1 MSTNFSFSV
10 GSSSPSSS
18 ATSMHGFIV
27 HCMDSSSA
35 VVLLFFY
42 NATNCILLLPLSLF
56 IYFVAFQRWR
66 QQTFNRTNRPS
77 DLITYHQLA
86 TELLSNFGWIIFICG
101 FYTRLRYMIRTGL
114 YLTAFSMQ
122 MIFHLLACVE
132 RYLAVVHPVTYLNLK
147 KRHWVLSRNIII
159 CCAWLF
165 SFGMN
170 LLMFQEKSVPTSLIL
185 FSVLVLMIA
194 IVLFCSV
201 STLNVLIRSRPG
213 DSFGRREHLEKSKLR
228 AFFTII
234 SITAALLTRLGGY
247 ILVIS
252 VFALSQLDERT
263 MCGTLLAGPWFCLP
277 SGLVLPLLFL
287 HRVGKLTCCIGRKE

>member
-1 MSTNFSFSV
+1 MSTNFSFSMS
-10 GSSSPSSS
+10 SSSPSSS
-18 ATSMHGFIV
+18 ATSMHEFIV
-27 HCMDSSSA
+27 HCMDSSSS
-35 VVLLFFY
+35 VVLLFFCT
-42 NATNCILLLPLSLF
+42 ATNCIILLPLCLF
-56 IYFVAFQRWR
+56 VCFVAFQRWR
-66 QQTFNRTNRPS
+66 QQTSNRTNRPS

-86 TELLSNFGWIIFICG
+86 TELLSIFGWIISICG
-101 FYTRLRYMIRTGL
+101 FYTRLRYMIITGL

-122 MIFHLLACVE
+122 INFHLLACVE

-147 KRHWVLSRNIII
+147 KRHWILTRNIII

-170 LLMFQEKSVPTSLIL
+170 SLMFQEESVPTSLVLI
-185 FSVLVLMIA
+185 SVFVLIIA
-194 IVLFCSV
+194 TVSFCSI

-213 DSFGRREHLEKSKLR
+213 DNFGRREHLEKSKLR
-228 AFFTII
+228 AFYTII
-234 SITAALLTRLGGY
+234 SIMAGLLIRLGGY

-263 MCGTLLAGPWFCLP
+263 MCGILLAGPWFCLP

-287 HRVGKLTCCIGRKE
+287 HRVGKLTCCIGKKE